1 MGPYESVRRSSISGQ
16 PKQTFVRKFT
26 SLSREN
32 GKNKLNRSSNM
43 IYLLRCHHALYLLTR
58 DLKQL
63 QLVDTLAQ
71 KLVGVHSNNKIFF
84 CYKCFPL
91 ITSVK
96 LNLNGLLLRRRNGGR
111 KEGRRILLTRGQVV
125 NHEYLGPTYLPT
137 YLPLQLRTY
146 VHSKLYCLYFE
157 FLKYPRSW
165 PVFKCLRS
173 FFKYTPAL
181 RCTSLRCCR
190 PE

>member
-1 MGPYESVRRSSISGQ
+1 MSSCFIPINQGFKTITAGRYISTEVGRSS
-16 PKQTFVRKFT
+16 
-26 SLSREN
+26 
-32 GKNKLNRSSNM
+32 
-43 IYLLRCHHALYLLTR
+43 
-58 DLKQL
+58 LKQQNIFLL
-63 QLVDTLAQ
+63 QM
-71 KLVGVHSNNKIFF
+71 
-84 CYKCFPL
+84 FPL
-91 ITSVK
+91 NHFREIKFEWPPIKKTK
-96 LNLNGLLLRRRNGGR
+96 RRKEGR